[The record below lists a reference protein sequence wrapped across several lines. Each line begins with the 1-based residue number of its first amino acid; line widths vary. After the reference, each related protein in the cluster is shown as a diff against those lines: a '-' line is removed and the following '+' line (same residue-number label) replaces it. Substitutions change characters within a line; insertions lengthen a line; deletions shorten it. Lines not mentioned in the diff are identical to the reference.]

1 MFLLKAYGSFAACI
15 LLLSALAKQGL
26 ISWQDKGLRSVL
38 RPRNEHPYCNHH
50 SCKFT
55 LGSFSGED
63 KTAIYSRTAMCY
75 ACVTAESHRYAPQF
89 HFLFVALWSHTPK
102 LWLHSR
108 LFLSCVIPPQL
119 VYPALYFTWNLKKKR
134 HFVSPTKAGL
144 LQLNVMHCKKL

>member
-15 LLLSALAKQGL
+15 LLLSALAKQGP

-38 RPRNEHPYCNHH
+38 PPRNEHPYCNHH

-89 HFLFVALWSHTPK
+89 HFLFVALWSHTPNYGCILACFSLLCNPATIGLRRVAFHMEFEK
-102 LWLHSR
+102 KTPFR
-108 LFLSCVIPPQL
+108 LP
-119 VYPALYFTWNLKKKR
+119 
-134 HFVSPTKAGL
+134 H
-144 LQLNVMHCKKL
+144 